1 MKQYYAHT
9 KNDDTGKVLPM
20 CEWQLLA
27 EHLKNTAE
35 MAAGFAEEFNSGDFA
50 RIAGLL
56 HDIGK
61 GSDNFQAYL
70 CREAGISE
78 HGYSPNGHV
87 HSHSAAGAYYSNEHL
102 KPFGLIFSYIIA
114 GHHSGLPDYASEDA
128 ANLIA
133 RLQSGKTEFENING
147 FCLDSI
153 KTPDNPK
160 IRIKFDIDKFHF
172 WIRMIFSCL
181 VDADRLDTERF
192 VSPEKYNLRQNYP
205 SLYEL
210 HSRFEE
216 KMSDFVKKSG
226 KSDINS
232 IRSEIRQYCVNA
244 SEKKT
249 GIYSLSVPTGGG
261 KTLSGTEFALKHC
274 IKHGKKR
281 IIYVIPYTSI
291 IEQTAKILKN
301 YFGKENVIEHHSN
314 ADLSEF
320 SQAAKLSSE
329 NWDAPIIVTTNVQFF
344 ESLFAASPS
353 KCRKLHNISNSAVIL
368 DEAQLLPPEL
378 LDSCQKA
385 IKELSVNYGVTFLIS
400 TATQPVLKDIGTVHE
415 IIPKEAGLNQRLKRV
430 SYSIR
435 EEKQTFEDLSAEIK
449 EKLKDGKQ
457 VLCIVNRKKDAAEL
471 HNLIPGSYHLSAS
484 MCAEHRSDVINEVK
498 NRLAAKESV
507 CLISTQLIEAGV
519 DIDFPV
525 VYRAMSG
532 IDSIKQAAGR
542 CNREGKIKEGEVIVF
557 IPPKPAPAGIL
568 SKAENASKAIFSGS
582 FDMFSAETDSQ
593 YFKIFYSKIDQKYD
607 YQSYF
612 CTGAAKGY
620 FQFRSGADNFRL
632 IKDSSI
638 PVFIHYGHSSE
649 LIEELRRRIKNE
661 IPFSDLLRKLQRYI
675 VNIDRKMIEN
685 KDSTAEK
692 ITEGIYVWNGSYSN
706 DTGLISD
713 NISFNEL
720 CF

>member
-9 KNDDTGKVLPM
+9 KNDDSGNALPM
-20 CEWQLLA
+20 CEWQPLA
-27 EHLKNTAE
+27 EHLKNAAE
-35 MAAGFAEEFNSGDFA
+35 MAAGFAEEFKSADFA

-70 CREAGISE
+70 CREAEISE
-78 HGYSPNGHV
+78 HGYSPNGHG
-87 HSHSAAGAYYSNEHL
+87 HSHSAAGAYYAKEHL

-114 GHHSGLPDYASEDA
+114 GHHAGLPDYTSADA

-133 RLQSGKTEFENING
+133 RLQSGKTELENING
-147 FCLDSI
+147 FGLDSI
-153 KTPDNPK
+153 KIPDNPK

-172 WIRMIFSCL
+172 WIRMLFSCL

-192 VSPEKYNLRQNYP
+192 VSPENYKLRQNYP
-205 SLYEL
+205 SIDEL
-210 HSRFEE
+210 HRLFEE

-226 KSDINS
+226 KSDVNS
-232 IRSEIRQYCVNA
+232 IRSEIREHCIKA
-244 SEKKT
+244 SKEKP

-274 IKHGKKR
+274 LKHSKKR

-314 ADLSEF
+314 ADLSEI
-320 SQAAKLSSE
+320 SQAAKLSAE

-353 KCRKLHNISNSAVIL
+353 KCRKLHNIANSVVIL

-385 IKELSVNYGVTFLIS
+385 IKELSENYGVTFLIS
-400 TATQPVLKDIGTVHE
+400 TATQPVLKDIGISHE
-415 IIPKEAGLNQRLKRV
+415 IIPKEAGLNHRLKRV
-430 SYSIR
+430 SYSIK
-435 EEKQTFEDLSAEIK
+435 EKQTFEDLSAEIK
-449 EKLKDGKQ
+449 EKLKNGKQ

-484 MCAEHRSDVINEVK
+484 MCAEHRSDVIGK
-498 NRLAAKESV
+498 IKDMLKRKEQV

-568 SKAENASKAIFSGS
+568 SKAENASKTIFSGS
-582 FDMFSAETDSQ
+582 FDMFSAETDFK
-593 YFKIFYSKIDQKYD
+593 YFEIFYSRIDQRYD
-607 YQSYF
+607 YKSYF
-612 CTGAAKGY
+612 CTGAAQGH

-638 PVFIHYGHSSE
+638 PVFIHYGQSSE
-649 LIEELRRRIKNE
+649 LIEELRRRIKNG

-692 ITEGIYVWNGSYSN
+692 ITEGIYVWNGSYSD
-706 DTGLISD
+706 DTGLISE
-713 NISFNEL
+713 NISFNDL